1 MSHAPGGG
9 VLSPVR
15 HLARTLLSFVE
26 TRARLAANEVEE
38 QWLRLTEV
46 VIWGLAALLCA
57 GVALVM
63 LSLIVVLLFR
73 DGERLLAAGLVAA
86 AWIAAAVAC
95 ALVMRARRRQR
106 PKLLAAT
113 LAELQKDRERFEK
126 LDA

>member
-1 MSHAPGGG
+1 M
-9 VLSPVR
+9 LSPVR